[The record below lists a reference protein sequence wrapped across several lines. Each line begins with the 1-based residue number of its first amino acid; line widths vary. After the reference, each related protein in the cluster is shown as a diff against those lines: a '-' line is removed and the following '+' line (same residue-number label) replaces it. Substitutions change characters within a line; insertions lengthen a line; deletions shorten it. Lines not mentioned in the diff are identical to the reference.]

1 MRRAGRLPAA
11 LAIAA
16 LAAVLGA
23 GVALA
28 GENVKQKTKTTSVAG
43 VSQGFVT
50 AKCKR
55 GTRVVSGGFETEYDT
70 ISADPN
76 VLINESHRAGRR
88 SWTSGAFNL
97 AASPSGDLTSFAYC
111 RDQKLKRRHKAIT
124 VEQNEEATVTAVCP
138 KGTKVFSGGFE
149 AEPLSAG
156 PFFYIRSSRKAGA
169 RKWEVSAINF
179 GDPGEL
185 EADAYCRAG
194 KKLKTASA
202 TDTVSRSSFPV
213 NVYAAPQAEC
223 PRGRASVSG
232 GFEIDGLASIRD
244 SAKIGNDWRIA
255 ATANPTMLPFPTIPV
270 TVFAYCEKKKPKQ

>member
-1 MRRAGRLPAA
+1 MWRPGTVRAA

-16 LAAVLGA
+16 LAVVLGA
-23 GVALA
+23 GAALA
-28 GENVKQKTKTTSVAG
+28 GENVKQKTKTTSVGG

-55 GTRVVSGGFETEYDT
+55 GTRVVSGGFETQYDT
-70 ISADPN
+70 ISGDPN
-76 VLINESHRAGRR
+76 VLINESHRTGRR
-88 SWTSGAFNL
+88 SWISGAFNL

-124 VEQNEEATVTAVCP
+124 VGLNEEATVTAVCP
-138 KGTKVFSGGFE
+138 KGTKAFSGGFR

-156 PFFYIRSSRKAGA
+156 PFFYIRSSHKAGG
-169 RKWEVSAINF
+169 RKWAVSAINY

-185 EADAYCRAG
+185 AADVYCRAG

-202 TDTVSRSSFPV
+202 TETVSRASFPD
-213 NVYAAPQAEC
+213 NVYAAPQADC
-223 PRGRASVSG
+223 PRGRTSISG

-244 SAKIGNDWRIA
+244 SAKLGNDWRIA
-255 ATANPTMLPFPTIPV
+255 ATASPTMAPFPTVPV
-270 TVFAYCEKKKPKQ
+270 TVFAYCEKKRRK